1 MSNNILVESAEYV
14 FLVCKACGDKVKIAK
29 NKGASWDQY
38 NHAEWIADFL
48 LTHSSCKQSDIEI
61 RYE

>member
-1 MSNNILVESAEYV
+1 MSDKNLVESAECV

-29 NKGASWDQY
+29 NKGASWKQY

-48 LTHSSCKQSDIEI
+48 LKHSTCRQSDIEI
-61 RYE
+61 KFE